1 MRRGFTLSELLVVF
15 AIIAILAAILFPV
28 FAKAREKARQSSCL
42 SNEKQIMLAVLS
54 YTQDYDELMVP
65 QGIDTNAD
73 GTIEY
78 TWRSLV
84 LPYAKNA
91 QIFQCPSK
99 KMTTTFNGGLD
110 YGFTAGYGVNVVH
123 WAAGVPTPP
132 PGQALGDVQYPSAC
146 VFIGET
152 DGSEAFANDGTNVHL
167 GAGGTDWKTASTGAN
182 YRHNDGSNFAFVD
195 GHVKWNKPN
204 SVKCTVGD
212 CWFSVSGL

>member
-1 MRRGFTLSELLVVF
+1 MGGNVGIGTWAPTASLSVGTNSFTVSSAG
-15 AIIAILAAILFPV
+15 AIT
-28 FAKAREKARQSSCL
+28 
-42 SNEKQIMLAVLS
+42 AVTGITTS
-54 YTQDYDELMVP
+54 GVYTQSGT
-65 QGIDTNAD
+65 GINAFS
-73 GTIEY
+73 GNVGIG
-78 TWRSLV
+78 SL
-84 LPYAKNA
+84 A
-91 QIFQCPSK
+91 
-99 KMTTTFNGGLD
+99 
-110 YGFTAGYGVNVVH
+110 
-123 WAAGVPTPP
+123 